1 MASPILLVLLFVWPR
16 TAHADAG
23 VPMIAV
29 LWPWAWA
36 AFIPVCLI
44 ETLVAKRLL
53 SLPLLQCARLSVVA
67 NAWSTLVGIPL
78 TWLALFLVEM
88 GGGLGLWVSGAEPGP
103 VWTAVLSPIGA
114 PWLGPQARP
123 WHGSS
128 STAGMASGGGG
139 GSGGVR
145 PNCGALTCASGQ
157 ICISSDAYFVGESSH
172 ECAAPPAGCNASDL
186 CDCNLAW
193 NTGTAKPAPS
203 ASV

>member
-1 MASPILLVLLFVWPR
+1 MAWPILLVLLFVWPR
-16 TAHADAG
+16 TANADAG

-44 ETLVAKRLL
+44 EALVAKRLL
-53 SLPLLQCARLSVVA
+53 SLPLRQCARLSVVA

-103 VWTAVLSPIGA
+103 VWTAVLSPIDA

-123 WHGSS
+123 WHVF
-128 STAGMASGGGG
+128 AA
-139 GSGGVR
+139 
-145 PNCGALTCASGQ
+145 AAIL
-157 ICISSDAYFVGESSH
+157 CIPFLFVSIRIERWS
-172 ECAAPPAGCNASDL
+172 AAKNVPFEAARRWAVIA
-186 CDCNLAW
+186 NLA
-193 NTGTAKPAPS
+193 TYIPIIAFLVAIAISRRLHSP
-203 ASV
+203 